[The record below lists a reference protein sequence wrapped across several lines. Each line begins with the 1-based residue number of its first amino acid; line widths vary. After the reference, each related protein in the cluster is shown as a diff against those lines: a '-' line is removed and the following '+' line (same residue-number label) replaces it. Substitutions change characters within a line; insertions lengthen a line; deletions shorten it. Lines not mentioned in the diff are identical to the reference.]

1 MRKNMTKIFQRFRN
15 WFANL
20 PLQYKIQ
27 LISVFCLFTLAGAS
41 VLIINILLRNYNNLL
56 LDSVSASLSYANDD
70 FTQKL
75 DGSYELSYT
84 LLSDSSLQQMLAE
97 LKSRPGSTETAN
109 LYTKINS
116 RLHAYYLEHQKE
128 YLSYISL
135 YTPSFVCHTD
145 ARKAAR
151 LPQNRIDAIKEAAR
165 KAAGKAVWITDDT
178 MGQGLL
184 LAREIREYDNLS
196 LQSLGTVILCIDLD
210 EMINSCPMFSEYD
223 SFFYQITDEHNQL
236 IYDSTRTALS
246 DNVPADR
253 SYIADGHKIVKRGRR
268 WFLSLEGELYPQG
281 WHYTCLVSY
290 DKIRGTLNYWRFLS
304 AVLMLACCLMIILI
318 SRRMIRSF
326 TCHFAILIQ
335 KMQRFASS
343 RDSLT
348 NFEPDSRY
356 DYRERKDE
364 IGMLHRQF
372 DQMAG
377 QISALVESNYT
388 KELLVKEA
396 QLKALEMQINPHFLY
411 NTLESINWRA
421 KAVGA
426 STISLMVESLGN
438 LFRAILSKSSESF
451 TISEELSLVEN
462 YLTIQ
467 KCRFDSRLLYEI
479 HTDPA
484 LNGARVPKMI
494 IQPLVE
500 NAVSHSMESLCEE
513 CRIEI
518 SVRRRE
524 AFLEILVQ
532 NTGSRFENDLLN
544 KLRSGAVTPRGF
556 GIGLLNIDKRIKLMF
571 GPGYGL
577 TLCNAP
583 GIFAPETNAE
593 EMATARILLPFPS
606 IQTRK
611 EELPCSN

>member
-1 MRKNMTKIFQRFRN
+1 MRKDMAKVFQGFRK

-27 LISVFCLFTLAGAS
+27 LISVFCLFTLASAS
-41 VLIINILLRNYNNLL
+41 VLITNILLRNYNNLL

-75 DGSYELSYT
+75 DSSYELSYT
-84 LLSDSSLQQMLAE
+84 LLADSSMQQMLAE
-97 LKSRPGSTETAN
+97 LKSRPGSTETAG

-135 YTPSFVCHTD
+135 YTPSFACHTD
-145 ARKAAR
+145 SRKAAK
-151 LPQNRIDAIKEAAR
+151 LPQSRIEEIKEAAR
-165 KAAGKAVWITDDT
+165 NAAGKAVWITDDT
-178 MGQGLL
+178 VGHGLL

-196 LQSLGTVILCIDLD
+196 LQSLGTVILCIDLN

-223 SFFYQITDEHNQL
+223 SFFYRITDENNQL
-236 IYDSTRTALS
+236 IYDSTQTGLAGNDL
-246 DNVPADR
+246 PGR
-253 SYIADGHKIVKRGRR
+253 SHVADGHKIVRLNGR
-268 WFLSLEGELYPQG
+268 WFLSLEGELYPRG

-290 DKIRGTLNYWRFLS
+290 DKIRGTLNYWRLLS
-304 AVLMLACCLMIILI
+304 AVLMLACCLMIILV

-326 TCHFAILIQ
+326 TCHFAVLIQ

-348 NFEPDSRY
+348 NFEPDTRY
-356 DYRERKDE
+356 DYRERRDE

-372 DQMAG
+372 DRMAG
-377 QISALVESNYT
+377 QISELVESNYT

-467 KCRFDSRLLYEI
+467 KCRFDSRLIYEI
-479 HTDPA
+479 HTDPS
-484 LNGARVPKMI
+484 LNDARVPKMI

-524 AFLEILVQ
+524 GLLEILVQ
-532 NTGSRFENDLLN
+532 NTGSRFEDDLLN

-571 GPGYGL
+571 GPDYGL
-577 TLCNAP
+577 SLYNTP
-583 GIFAPETNAE
+583 GILKTTEEGE
-593 EMATARILLPFPS
+593 EMAAAKILLPYTATP
-606 IQTRK
+606 IRK
-611 EELPCSN
+611 EELTC